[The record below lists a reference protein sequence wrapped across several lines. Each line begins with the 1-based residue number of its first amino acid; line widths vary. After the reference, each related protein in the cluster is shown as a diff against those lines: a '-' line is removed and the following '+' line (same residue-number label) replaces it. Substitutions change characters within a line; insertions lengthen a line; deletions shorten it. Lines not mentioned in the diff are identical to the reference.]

1 MKAKQ
6 GALILLLIGI
16 WLVSP
21 NVYSQSLRGAA
32 LNKLKK
38 EAINKVLGTE
48 QNEQQQPQADPY
60 QDTETSGR
68 PGQRAGSSK
77 GLEKSSKDVSLSLNE
92 AANAYS
98 GSNYKKTRAGLT
110 EALGN
115 LDLMIGDKILQS
127 FPSSVEGLAVLA
139 ENDQIASS
147 SASWAGLIIKR
158 EYQLGDKWFSF
169 SVMNSSLAAFAN
181 AAINTG
187 MYTYSNQPSQKTV
200 EIAGNQAL
208 ITFDESSGY
217 KINLSLGQ
225 QTQILIEGVNIASEA
240 ELTQMAK
247 AFDYAFIKKMF
258 GEN

>member
-1 MKAKQ
+1 MKAKR
-6 GALILLLIGI
+6 GGLILLLIGI

-21 NVYSQSLRGAA
+21 NVYSQSIRGAA

-38 EAINKVLGTE
+38 EAINKVLGSE
-48 QNEQQQPQADPY
+48 QNDPQQQAEQY
-60 QDTETSGR
+60 QDPETTGR

-77 GLEKSSKDVSLSLNE
+77 GLEKSSKEVHLSLNE

-127 FPSSVEGLAVLA
+127 FPSSVEGLSVLA

-147 SASWAGLIIKR
+147 STSWAGLIIKR
-158 EYQLGDKWFSF
+158 EYQLGDKWFSI

-187 MYTYSNQPSQKTV
+187 MYTYSNQPNQKNI

-208 ITFDESSGY
+208 ISFDESSGY